1 MNEEPTGGD
10 DRGRST
16 AIAKDVVG
24 GQCYRQKGKDGWGEE
39 RTRDGESE
47 GEGEGEGENDSEERL
62 SFGSGIEVFVW
73 VGCSNEMDLIV

>member
-24 GQCYRQKGKDGWGEE
+24 EQCYRQKRKDGWGEE
-39 RTRDGESE
+39 RTRDGES
-47 GEGEGEGENDSEERL
+47 EGEGEGENDSEERL